1 MAVEKLFLNT
11 LTFEYPK
18 KPVKFYFS
26 DKDDERRKSTPIKS
40 PVLVPK
46 EVKQTQK
53 YIDLFAGC
61 GGLTL
66 YTSFDLPTEGFDA
79 IDIDFN
85 AVENEYLVKRYYNRR
100 LEKYF
105 RFYDDVVIT
114 KSGITDDIQVWILN
128 NEEKSQVAYNGKQYD
143 LLKMDKFTLR
153 VKYDRF
159 NNRPYLLVANDR
171 PAQCSTCK
179 AFQRLSR

>member
-18 KPVKFYFS
+18 EPVKFYFS
-26 DKDDERRKSTPIKS
+26 EKDDAERKSTPLKS
-40 PVLVPK
+40 LVLKPK

-61 GGLTL
+61 GGVKI
-66 YTSFDLPTEGFDA
+66 YTTFDLPVEGFDA

-85 AVENEYLVKRYYNRR
+85 AEENEYLVKRYYNRR

-105 RFYDDVVIT
+105 RYYDDVVVT
-114 KSGITDDIQVWILN
+114 KSGITDDIQVWLLSN
-128 NEEKSQVAYNGKQYD
+128 GEKSRLFAERQRRQ
-143 LLKMDKFTLR
+143 
-153 VKYDRF
+153 RF
-159 NNRPYLLVANDR
+159 VWQHRHRD
-171 PAQCSTCK
+171 SE
-179 AFQRLSR
+179 QRRRRQW